1 MRRLL
6 LLFFVVSVIA
16 VSSCAVPEPA
26 VEQPGES
33 AETAPPEVPE
43 LPETPA
49 EDEAEESMEEV
60 AEEGSEL
67 PEFEFQYPYIGAEG
81 AFAIIEYGDFSNQ
94 VNTQVNNFQVAAMK
108 RDFVVSNKAKIV
120 FKPYPLSGSEEAQ
133 LAAEASLCMWE
144 QGSKQFWA
152 YHDTLFTYFLYLDEK
167 SLNNY
172 VGRIPNADKSA
183 FAECL
188 SSRKYRDTVS
198 ATLEDGKALGID
210 QTPTFII
217 GSESIVGSV
226 KVPYKTFKETIE
238 TKLAQNNPITGSL
251 VSEIFSTTS
260 DELRSFLNWFV

>member
-94 VNTQVNNFQVAAMK
+94 VNTHVNNFQVAAMK

-120 FKPYPLSGSEEAQ
+120 FK
-133 LAAEASLCMWE
+133 
-144 QGSKQFWA
+144 A

-260 DELRSFLNWFV
+260 DELRSFLNW